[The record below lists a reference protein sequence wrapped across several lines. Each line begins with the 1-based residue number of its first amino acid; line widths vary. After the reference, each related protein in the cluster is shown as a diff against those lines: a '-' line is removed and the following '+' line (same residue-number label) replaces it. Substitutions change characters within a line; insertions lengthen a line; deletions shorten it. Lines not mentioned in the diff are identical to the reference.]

1 MSFVYEK
8 IFCLNQ
14 YESEPLKSIQSI
26 NKNNSKQRIKTTF
39 YFNTLFYCIF
49 IYLHDGECRVMTII
63 DYTINNGKNTKNKY
77 CKKQSHLVGLLS
89 ILNGFCY

>member
-1 MSFVYEK
+1 MY

-63 DYTINNGKNTKNKY
+63 DYTINNGKKPKTNIAKSKA
-77 CKKQSHLVGLLS
+77 
-89 ILNGFCY
+89 I